1 MTSTSRISKYMA
13 VTEETNYTYFFL
25 EVERSSAQDISKK
38 CLTSCSKDFVFVQNA
53 IPWRNMVPGS
63 QDQRDLRSG
72 RSAQGRLC
80 CGLNRYHGIP

>member
-38 CLTSCSKDFVFVQNA
+38 CLEKHGPRISGSA
-53 IPWRNMVPGS
+53 GS
-63 QDQRDLRSG
+63 QVWKE
-72 RSAQGRLC
+72 C
-80 CGLNRYHGIP
+80 T